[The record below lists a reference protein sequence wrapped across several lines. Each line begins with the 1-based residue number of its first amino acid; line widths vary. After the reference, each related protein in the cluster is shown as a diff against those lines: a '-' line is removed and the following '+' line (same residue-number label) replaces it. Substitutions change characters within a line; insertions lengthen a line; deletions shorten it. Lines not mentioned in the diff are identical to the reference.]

1 VKILTFQESL
11 SIFYLSAKRLDF
23 QQTADY
29 NMAKISPAGRSSS
42 GHILEDNYGLF
53 NG

>member
-1 VKILTFQESL
+1 M
-11 SIFYLSAKRLDF
+11 LDF

-29 NMAKISPAGRSSS
+29 NMAKISLAGRSSS

-53 NG
+53 NW